1 MRIAFNELELGD
13 DSLYNVTSIEGLD
26 SLPDIT
32 IGMAPKPRRHGSWL
46 GGKLAQKRVIS
57 IAFEILGDP
66 DDDHR
71 TTKPK
76 NALQNAF
83 QLSDI
88 EQPLIFEMDYGEEP
102 TLVYASVTAL
112 DLPIVQNYSR
122 YRRGIVEFTCTDPVK
137 YGAVGKA
144 GTTPPP
150 SIPAATA
157 YGEPYGF
164 AYSESTGTSG
174 TFLAH
179 NAGDSPAPVVYTITG
194 PINQPAIT
202 LTDSVGVRRTQFNL
216 ALAATDRL
224 VVDTANNSVRL
235 NGTDRF
241 GSAMGALVSELSIRG
256 NGDTTV
262 GFTGEPTGTAQ
273 PSLSAV
279 WRDARR

>member
-1 MRIAFNELELGD
+1 MRIAFNGLELGD
-13 DSLYNVTSIEGLD
+13 DTLYNVTSIEGLD

-46 GGKLAQKRVIS
+46 GGKLAQKRVITMS
-57 IAFEILGDP
+57 FDILGDP

-76 NALQNAF
+76 NALKNAL

-88 EQPLIFEMDYGEEP
+88 EQPLIFELDYGEEP
-102 TLVYASVTAL
+102 TLVHASVTAL

-122 YRRGIVEFTCTDPVK
+122 LRHGIVEFTCTDPVL
-137 YGAVGKA
+137 YSAVGKA
-144 GTTPPP
+144 GSTPPP
-150 SIPAATA
+150 SIPAATP
-157 YGEPYGF
+157 YGQAYGF

-174 TFLAH
+174 TFLAR
-179 NAGDSPAPVVYTITG
+179 NAGDSPTPVVYTITG
-194 PINQPAIT
+194 PINMPAIT

-224 VVDTANNSVRL
+224 VIDTANNSVKL

-262 GFTGEPTGTAQ
+262 GFTGEPQGTGSPA
-273 PSLSAV
+273 LSAV